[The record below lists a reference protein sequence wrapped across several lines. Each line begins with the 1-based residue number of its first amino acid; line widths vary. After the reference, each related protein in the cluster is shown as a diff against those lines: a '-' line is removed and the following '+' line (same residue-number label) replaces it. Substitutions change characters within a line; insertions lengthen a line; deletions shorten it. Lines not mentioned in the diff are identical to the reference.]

1 MKHAPRCSNESQHA
15 PAEPRAK
22 GPQINAAAGAG
33 RRAPGRPWTCGRCA
47 HAHRPGPWTTL
58 KRCPLPAPS
67 TTCPQPSTNAEE
79 PSKPEPRTL
88 AASTTDQRSARPRGQ
103 ASSGSYLVWKRLA
116 QREQDL
122 AERGIAVK
130 QVLKPAEVL
139 VDASLLSALLHAALD
154 WSLRH
159 ARTPVDFLLDMKTW
173 PAHARFVCRFG
184 HVPADQVAADASPT
198 MGKPPLNRHVEALDC
213 LSWRL
218 LEQLGHTM
226 QLPMQRIDTAGD
238 TTVTIEFPQTASDSL
253 TGTSAK
259 QAADRGVLLSGDPR
273 PLAGN
278 QVLVIASRRD
288 IGNQIRHAV
297 AHMGLALEFVDGVD
311 AARTACQHGLPHA
324 IIYES
329 AARDRGL
336 DQLRADISHQQGDL
350 AWIEITEHGEAF
362 EVSSFGG
369 MSMARV
375 GRDAIATSL
384 PSALMFEL
392 AKGL

>member
-1 MKHAPRCSNESQHA
+1 MDLSELKPAGSHAPTKVRSEAAASERDDVWGLAAQIGIET
-15 PAEPRAK
+15 AEPLT
-22 GPQINAAAGAG
+22 AALERVRELQSTGKIDRHGLHSLHNELLQA
-33 RRAPGRPWTCGRCA
+33 RRASIVGQQITRLAQGGIQQQ
-47 HAHRPGPWTTL
+47 HETL
-58 KRCPLPAPS
+58 SL
-67 TTCPQPSTNAEE
+67 TNVL
-79 PSKPEPRTL
+79 R
-88 AASTTDQRSARPRGQ
+88 D
-103 ASSGSYLVWKRLA
+103 VLA

-122 AERGIAVK
+122 AARGIAVK

-159 ARTPVDFLLDMKTW
+159 ARTPVDFQLDMKTW
-173 PAHARFVCRFG
+173 PAHARVVCRFG
-184 HVPADQVAADASPT
+184 HVPADQIAADASRT
-198 MGKPPLNRHVEALDC
+198 MGKPPLTQHLEALDC

-238 TTVTIEFPQTASDSL
+238 TTVTIEFPQTASGSL
-253 TGTSAK
+253 AGASAK
-259 QAADRGVLLSGDPR
+259 QADRGVVLSGDSR

-297 AHMGLALEFVDGVD
+297 AHMGLVLEFVDGVG

-324 IIYES
+324 IIYE
-329 AARDRGL
+329 AASRDRGL